1 MEQKFQQILL
11 KVTALYNRYGIRS
24 VTMDDVAHELGIS
37 KKTLYRYVKD
47 KNDLV
52 KHVMDYI
59 NKSRA
64 ELFMLDRPPRM
75 NAIEELSFVN
85 RKVHQIIKESNIV
98 MDHDLQ
104 KYYPDIFEKGMILK
118 KERMYKNMLENLKKG
133 KKEGL
138 YRADLNEEI
147 IAKTYLLRM
156 SSVQTEEIISIN
168 EFTSLTFIN
177 ELYLYHIR
185 GVASKKGLEFLEHN
199 KEKLFNPERENS
211 KNQ

>member
-1 MEQKFQQILL
+1 
-11 KVTALYNRYGIRS
+11 
-24 VTMDDVAHELGIS
+24 MDDVAHELGIS
-37 KKTLYRYVKD
+37 KKTLYQYVKD

-52 KHVMDYI
+52 ERVMEYI

-64 ELFMLDRPPRM
+64 ELFMLNRPPRM
-75 NAIEELSFVN
+75 NAIEELFFVN

-104 KYYPDIFEKGMILK
+104 KYHPDIFEKGMILK
-118 KERMYKNMLENLKKG
+118 RERMYKTMLENLRKG

-156 SSVQTEEIISIN
+156 SSVQTEEIISIR

-185 GVASKKGLEFLEHN
+185 GVASKKGLEFLEN
-199 KEKLFNPERENS
+199 NQERLLS
-211 KNQ
+211 PGKS

>member
-1 MEQKFQQILL
+1 MEQKYQQILI
-11 KVTALYNRYGIRS
+11 KVAALYSRYGIRS

-37 KKTLYRYVKD
+37 KKTLYQYVKD

-52 KHVMDYI
+52 EHVMEYI
-59 NKSRA
+59 DQSRVKMFI
-64 ELFMLDRPPRM
+64 LNRPPRM
-75 NAIEELSFVN
+75 NAIEELFFVN

-104 KYYPDIFEKGMILK
+104 KYHPDIFEKGMKLK
-118 KERMYKNMLENLKKG
+118 RERMYKNILENLIKG

-156 SSVQTEEIISIN
+156 SSVQTEEIISIH
-168 EFTSLTFIN
+168 EFTSQIFIN

-185 GVASKKGLEFLEHN
+185 GVASKKGLEFLENN
-199 KEKLFNPERENS
+199 KDRLFNPERENS